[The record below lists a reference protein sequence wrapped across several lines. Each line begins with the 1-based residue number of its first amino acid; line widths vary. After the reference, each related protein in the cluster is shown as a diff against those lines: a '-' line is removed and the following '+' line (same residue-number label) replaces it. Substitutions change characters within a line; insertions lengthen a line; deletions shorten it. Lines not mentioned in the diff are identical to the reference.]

1 MTNPRYIQTD
11 QHSFFGDFL
20 YDQIVP
26 ENHFLRKLD
35 ALIDWPYYTK
45 KLTKLYKG
53 EGLAGRP
60 AYDPA
65 LLLRCLLISY
75 LYDLSERQTEVYLN
89 ENLPAKWFVGLAVDQ
104 NAPDHSTLSVY
115 RERLRK
121 RGKLK
126 VFEEMLAE
134 IVETARKQGVQ
145 FGSIQIIDSVHSVA
159 NVNTNKDDPDDPEDP
174 DARWGVKHSRKVQT
188 PEGKEEVRK
197 QYFHGYKSHM
207 SMNAESNLITGLEVS
222 SGNAWDG
229 KHFTSL
235 VEMDLKQGLPV
246 ETYAAD
252 RGYDDGNNH
261 FYLEY
266 KGLHS
271 AILLKDNRLKKKDG
285 NKQVWEE
292 LVRTEEYQQGRRE
305 RYKIERKFGEAKLQ
319 HGLGRCRYIG
329 LEKYGVQAYLT
340 AIVLNLKRM
349 VKLISGV
356 GFNCPGY
363 GAC

>member
-1 MTNPRYIQTD
+1 MANPRYIQTD
-11 QHSFFGDFL
+11 QDSFFGEFL

-26 ENHFLRKLD
+26 ENHFLRKLN
-35 ALIDWPYYTK
+35 ALIDWTFYTK

-53 EGLAGRP
+53 EGLSGRP

-89 ENLPAKWFVGLAVDQ
+89 ENLPAKWFVGLAIDQ
-104 NAPDHSTLSVY
+104 KAPDHSTLSVY
-115 RERLRK
+115 RERLRR

-134 IVETARKQGVQ
+134 IVETARKHGVS
-145 FGSIQIIDSVHSVA
+145 FGAIQIIDSVHSEA
-159 NVNTNKDDPDDPEDP
+159 NVNTDKDDPDEPEDP
-174 DARWGVKHSRKVQT
+174 DARWGVKHSYKVQT
-188 PEGKEEVRK
+188 PEGKEEQRTN
-197 QYFHGYKSHM
+197 YFYGYKTHV

-222 SGNAWDG
+222 SGNEWDG
-229 KHFTSL
+229 KHFTGL
-235 VEMDLKQGLPV
+235 VDMDMKQGLPV
-246 ETYAAD
+246 KIYAAD

-261 FYLEY
+261 YYLEY

-271 AILLKDNRLKKKDG
+271 AILLKDNRLKKKDS
-285 NKQVWEE
+285 NKEVWQEM
-292 LVRTEEYQQGRRE
+292 VRTKEYQQGKRE
-305 RYKIERKFGEAKLQ
+305 RYKIERKFGEAKKQ
-319 HGLGRCRYIG
+319 HGLGRCGYVG

-349 VKLISGV
+349 AKLISGV
-356 GFNCPGY
+356 GLNCPVY

>member
-1 MTNPRYIQTD
+1 METPGYIRTD
-11 QHSFFGDFL
+11 HQSFYTDYL

-26 ENHFLRKLD
+26 ENHFLRKLN
-35 ALIDWPYYTK
+35 ALIDWSYYTK
-45 KLTKLYKG
+45 KLTRLYKG

-65 LLLRCLLISY
+65 LLLRSLLISY

-89 ENLPAKWFVGLAVDQ
+89 ENLPAKWFAGLAIDQ
-104 NAPDHSTLSVY
+104 KAPDHSTLSVY

-134 IVETARKQGVQ
+134 IVETARQQEVR
-145 FGSIQIIDSVHSVA
+145 FGAIQIIDSVHSEA
-159 NVNTNKDDPDDPEDP
+159 NVNTDKDDPDEPEDP
-174 DARWGVKHSRKVQT
+174 DARWGVKHSQKVQT
-188 PEGKEEVRK
+188 PEGKEEVRTN
-197 QYFHGYKSHM
+197 YFHGYKTHV

-222 SGNAWDG
+222 SGNEWDG

-235 VEMDLKQGLPV
+235 VDMDMKQGLPV
-246 ETYAAD
+246 EIYAAD

-261 FYLEY
+261 FYLEH

-271 AILLKDNRLKKKDG
+271 AILLKDNRLKKKDS
-285 NKQVWEE
+285 NKEVWQEMI
-292 LVRTEEYQQGRRE
+292 RTKEYQQGKRE
-305 RYKIERKFGEAKLQ
+305 RYKIERKFGEAKKQ

-356 GFNCPGY
+356 GFNSLSY

>member
-1 MTNPRYIQTD
+1 MGNPRYIQTD
-11 QHSFFGDFL
+11 HQSFYGDYL

-26 ENHFLRKLD
+26 ENHFLRKLN
-35 ALIDWPYYTK
+35 ALVDWSYYTK

-65 LLLRCLLISY
+65 LLLRSLLISY
-75 LYDLSERQTEVYLN
+75 LYDLSERQTEAYLN
-89 ENLPAKWFVGLAVDQ
+89 ENLPAKWFVGLAIDQ
-104 NAPDHSTLSVY
+104 KAPDHSTLSVY

-126 VFEEMLAE
+126 LFEEMLAE
-134 IVETARKQGVQ
+134 IVETARKQGIQ
-145 FGSIQIIDSVHSVA
+145 FGTIQIIDSVHSEA
-159 NVNTNKDDPDDPEDP
+159 NVNTEKDDPDDPEDP
-174 DARWGVKHSRKVQT
+174 DAKWGVKHSYKVKT
-188 PEGKEEVRK
+188 PEGKEETRTK
-197 QYFHGYKSHM
+197 YFYGYKTHV
-207 SMNAESNLITGLEVS
+207 SMNAQSHMITGLEVS
-222 SGNAWDG
+222 GGNEWDG

-235 VEMDLKQGLPV
+235 VDIDMKQGLPV

-261 FYLEY
+261 FYLSY

-271 AILLKDNRLKKKDG
+271 AIILKDNRLKKKDG
-285 NKQVWEE
+285 NKE
-292 LVRTEEYQQGRRE
+292 LWQEMVRTEEYQQGRRE
-305 RYKIERKFGEAKLQ
+305 RYKIERKFGEAKMR

-329 LEKYGVQAYLT
+329 MEKYEVQAYLT

-356 GFNCPGY
+356 SFNRPDY
-363 GAC
+363 GIC

>member
-1 MTNPRYIQTD
+1 MGNPRYIQTD
-11 QHSFFGDFL
+11 QHSFYGDYL
-20 YDQIVP
+20 YEQIVP

-35 ALIDWPYYTK
+35 ALIDWSYYTK

-53 EGLAGRP
+53 EGLAGRST
-60 AYDPA
+60 YDPA
-65 LLLRCLLISY
+65 LLLRSLLISY
-75 LYDLSERQTEVYLN
+75 LYNLSERQTEVYLN

-104 NAPDHSTLSVY
+104 KAPDHSTLSVY
-115 RERLRK
+115 RERLR
-121 RGKLK
+121 RREKLK
-126 VFEEMLAE
+126 VLEEMLAE
-134 IVETARKQGVQ
+134 IVETARKHGVH
-145 FGSIQIIDSVHSVA
+145 FGTIQIIDSVHSEA
-159 NVNTNKDDPDDPEDP
+159 NVNTDKDDPEDPEDP
-174 DARWGVKHSRKVQT
+174 DARWGVKHRQKVQT
-188 PEGKEEVRK
+188 PEGKEEVRTD
-197 QYFHGYKSHM
+197 YFYGYKTHV

-222 SGNAWDG
+222 RGNAWDG

-235 VEMDLKQGLPV
+235 VDVDMKQVLPV

-261 FYLEY
+261 FYLGY

-271 AILLKDNRLKKKDG
+271 AILLKDNRLKKKDS
-285 NKQVWEE
+285 NKEVWQE
-292 LVRTEEYQQGRRE
+292 LVRTEEYQQGKRE
-305 RYKIERKFGEAKLQ
+305 RYKIERKFGEAKLR
-319 HGLGRCRYIG
+319 HGFGRCRYIG

-363 GAC
+363 GTC

>member
-1 MTNPRYIQTD
+1 MGNPRYIQTD
-11 QHSFFGDFL
+11 QQSFYGGYL

-26 ENHFLRKLD
+26 ENHFLRKLND
-35 ALIDWPYYTK
+35 LVDWTYYTK

-53 EGLAGRP
+53 EGLSGRP

-65 LLLRCLLISY
+65 LLLRSLLISY
-75 LYDLSERQTEVYLN
+75 LYNLSERQTEVYLN
-89 ENLPAKWFVGLAVDQ
+89 ESLPAKWFVGLAIDQ
-104 NAPDHSTLSVY
+104 KAPDHSTLSVY
-115 RERLRK
+115 RERIRR

-126 VFEEMLAE
+126 VFEEMLRE
-134 IVETARKQGVQ
+134 IVETARKRGVQ
-145 FGSIQIIDSVHSVA
+145 FGAIQIIDSVHSEA
-159 NVNTNKDDPDDPEDP
+159 NVNTDKDDPDEPEDP
-174 DARWGVKHSRKVQT
+174 DARWGVKHSYKVRT

-229 KHFTSL
+229 KHFSSL
-235 VEMDLKQGLPV
+235 VEMDMEQGLPV

-261 FYLEY
+261 YYLTH

-285 NKQVWEE
+285 NKEVWQDM
-292 LVRTEEYQQGRRE
+292 VRTAEYQQGKRE
-305 RYKIERKFGEAKLQ
+305 RYKIERKFGEAKLR

-363 GAC
+363 SRG